1 MDLRVS
7 LASKSLPNDRH
18 SMSHS
23 PLSEHEK
30 SLLEQL
36 EKQFKE
42 DDPTFAKAM
51 EQVPAPNRSV
61 LHMVAGTATAVAGLL
76 LLLLGA
82 TLQGPVAN
90 ILVGVLGFAVMI
102 LGALLAVR
110 HTAAIK
116 TEAPAASSEK
126 GEAAG
131 NQRAGKVRRPFK
143 DAFGDWALWSL
154 FWWV

>member
-1 MDLRVS
+1 
-7 LASKSLPNDRH
+7 
-18 SMSHS
+18 MSHS

-30 SLLEQL
+30 RLLDQL

-42 DDPTFAKAM
+42 DDPIFAETV
-51 EQVPAPNRSV
+51 EQEPAPNRSA
-61 LHMVAGTATAVAGLL
+61 LYIVAGAATVVAGFL

-82 TLQGPVAN
+82 TLQAPVPN

-110 HTAAIK
+110 HTSVTK
-116 TEAPAASSEK
+116 NGAPAPTSESV
-126 GEAAG
+126 ESAG
-131 NQRAGKVRRPFK
+131 TQRAGKERRPFR
-143 DAFGDWALWSL
+143 DAVGDWALWSL

>member
-1 MDLRVS
+1 
-7 LASKSLPNDRH
+7 
-18 SMSHS
+18 MSHS

-51 EQVPAPNRSV
+51 EQVPAPQRSA
-61 LHMVAGTATAVAGLL
+61 LHIVTGAATVVAGFL

-82 TLQGPVAN
+82 TLQGTVPN

-102 LGALLAVR
+102 VGTLLAMR
-110 HTAAIK
+110 HTSATK
-116 TEAPAASSEK
+116 NKAPAPTSKKA
-126 GEAAG
+126 EAAG
-131 NQRAGKVRRPFK
+131 TQRAPKERRPFR
-143 DAFGDWALWSL
+143 DAVGDWALWSL